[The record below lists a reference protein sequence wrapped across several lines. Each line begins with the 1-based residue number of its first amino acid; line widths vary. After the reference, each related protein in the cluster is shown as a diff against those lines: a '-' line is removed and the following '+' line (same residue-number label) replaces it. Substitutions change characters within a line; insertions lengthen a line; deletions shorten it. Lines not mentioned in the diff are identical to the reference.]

1 MMFSLRRKGRNN
13 NNDDKSKQ
21 PADRGRGVA
30 STTTRKTEPAVGVA
44 AAAAAAAENGNNSK
58 KSGVKQPSYRAG
70 RHGINNVGGAAATA
84 TSTTTTTTAT
94 KIIALLPSARR
105 RRRSSNEDAEGRE
118 KTEGG
123 DAAPTSAVDRRPRP
137 RPRSGQQRQKQRQQ
151 RGENAISDKRNIAN
165 VEEVDEMIHVLMGE
179 INEEAGAAAEI
190 SCALTRSVDQST
202 TDEDD
207 LLAELERL
215 SADVAPPPMVNGED
229 RGEGAPSSRGYES
242 SEYGISSASAITL
255 AFVAPSPPPRR
266 RQYPTQQSTVPAS
279 PNAAPSSSF
288 VPSPEIDNCDYGDDR
303 EIAHLESECVKL
315 SEMMSQLLLYRCDRK
330 YTQEYYDLEL
340 RLKNATE
347 ELEAAREDRNLHFCR
362 SSGSGGV
369 GSGPPMPSPT
379 PPDDAHGR
387 TSTPPANVGT
397 ANPETTMASNRR
409 DDGGPIVDGER
420 KHEGRS
426 EGGGSNSVGAAVDP
440 RRAEYRRIE
449 SKLGGLAKFSREW
462 FRLKEELFELGI
474 ALDNHDKVDVDE
486 EYDNDIDEEKDDT
499 PREINVLLSSPGST
513 AFNKGGS
520 CDSPLS
526 PSTPEEETR
535 SRPISSP
542 SSTSHRNRLS
552 DRSRDGGHGGSGNSY
567 SPLSPSAPHFLALEG
582 GEEETRSPISLP
594 LLLPTSYRNCSH
606 DRSLDCSHGGMS
618 GATGGRSSF
627 SSSSPPMTPTTVRG
641 SLSPPPPVRRGLHED
656 FPLDCEIAGDSSPHR
671 SISSGRRGGG
681 SLSPYKPNLSIYSR
695 VLGDDDDDDRKREEA
710 EEKERET
717 SRTAMD
723 CLRAELASTTERLAR
738 LPEFSKEW
746 FDIKTMLVGLHD
758 QIVRLEKSDG
768 GAVGSCGG
776 GDPDGGGGG
785 SQGGDSGSHATTTKN
800 DQSYT
805 SGWSSVW
812 SESEDEIW
820 SHADDLECVMVSE
833 ALKYQHSLIYDD
845 SFDEDVAA
853 REDSELLLM
862 PPQSVAAS
870 GMGRLEKQD
879 TEGEEDERL
888 MRSKSP
894 LSEIVTADYSAVNE
908 SRQDE
913 AEAASMV
920 TANNNL
926 EIYSTQT
933 VDSMLDEFASLLNS
947 NHKHDDNVEKQ
958 KYNAII
964 IQEQWKKYLACRTLM
979 LMRRRALRY
988 RANRVMVA
996 DEDDDDAQKKQPPTP
1011 RQECSPWQ
1019 ASSAASIQN
1028 RWRVYAGCRL
1038 LISIRRRAAQ
1048 YNTHIQHQRLQLNF
1062 NTVAAMIIQSHWR
1075 KIIPCREYKTQLS
1088 MAIVIQSQL
1097 RKFWLTTGTLYTYRR
1112 EIVFHSSSLGLRL
1125 QRGRDGFVRVC
1136 SVAESMIESPSSS
1149 SIVRDGR
1156 IFPGDFLL
1164 AAGGIKLCCPIT
1176 SNQWGDV
1183 VGWIRNAPRPMTFVV
1198 ANVPSKK
1205 VAQATVV
1212 IQSRVRLWLDQC
1224 LYNRKLEEER
1234 TSREMETAESSSSYD
1249 TPEEA
1254 KVFESS
1260 TRLMQEQESTPEWD
1274 DAADRLNSIQDVLCV
1289 KRKMEYQHEEEQK
1302 EEERGCLADRDGSQ
1316 DDTIT
1321 NHQLNASLIRE
1332 KFDQSAESPIS
1343 KEEYGCTLTSLRG
1356 SLVPTLLSSP
1366 NTSPPPHGVSS
1377 KDISELTAEI
1387 ETAESSSSGTLEE
1400 PDAQVLAVS
1409 SSLMQE
1415 QEFIPEWDDAADR
1428 LNPMQDVLNVKREME
1443 YHLDDEE
1450 CKDEERECLADRD
1463 DSQGDTS
1470 TNHQPPM
1477 SKEKDDSTL
1486 TSPKGLSVPTFLS
1499 SPNTSSPT
1507 QGASLPKEMSE
1518 PRVSVSKIR
1527 QIWEANA
1534 SSPFSP
1540 ENDVHYSR
1548 VRYEMRSPEN
1558 DSRNV
1563 SLAKYQKNMDINR
1576 LLGTR
1581 TKEKMLTPV
1590 EKMVSAL
1597 CSDN

>member
-30 STTTRKTEPAVGVA
+30 STTTRKTEPAVGVAAA

-215 SADVAPPPMVNGED
+215 SADVAPPPTVNGED
-229 RGEGAPSSRGYES
+229 RGEGAPSSGGYES
-242 SEYGISSASAITL
+242 SGYGTSSASAITL

-266 RQYPTQQSTVPAS
+266 RQYPTQQTTVPAS

-303 EIAHLESECVKL
+303 EIAHLESECDKL

-369 GSGPPMPSPT
+369 GSGPPMPSPP

-426 EGGGSNSVGAAVDP
+426 EGGGSNSVVAAVDP

-449 SKLGGLAKFSREW
+449 SELGGLAKFSREW

-474 ALDNHDKVDVDE
+474 SLDNHDKVDVDE
-486 EYDNDIDEEKDDT
+486 EYDNDDDEEKDDT

-582 GEEETRSPISLP
+582 GEEETRSHPISPP

-695 VLGDDDDDDRKREEA
+695 VLGDDDDDDRKREVA

-785 SQGGDSGSHATTTKN
+785 SQGGDSGSHTTTTKN

-920 TANNNL
+920 TANNNT
-926 EIYSTQT
+926 EIIYSTQT

-1028 RWRVYAGCRL
+1028 RWRVYAGCKL

-1062 NTVAAMIIQSHWR
+1062 DTVAAMIIQSHWR

-1097 RKFWLTTGTLYTYRR
+1097 RKFWLTNGTLYTYRR
-1112 EIVFHSSSLGLRL
+1112 EIVFDSSSLGLRL

-1224 LYNRKLEEER
+1224 LYNRKLEEEIA
-1234 TSREMETAESSSSYD
+1234 SREMETESSSSYD

-1254 KVFESS
+1254 KVFESFS
-1260 TRLMQEQESTPEWD
+1260 RLMQEQESTPEWD
-1274 DAADRLNSIQDVLCV
+1274 DAADRLN
-1289 KRKMEYQHEEEQK
+1289 
-1302 EEERGCLADRDGSQ
+1302 
-1316 DDTIT
+1316 
-1321 NHQLNASLIRE
+1321 
-1332 KFDQSAESPIS
+1332 
-1343 KEEYGCTLTSLRG
+1343 
-1356 SLVPTLLSSP
+1356 
-1366 NTSPPPHGVSS
+1366 
-1377 KDISELTAEI
+1377 
-1387 ETAESSSSGTLEE
+1387 
-1400 PDAQVLAVS
+1400 
-1409 SSLMQE
+1409 
-1415 QEFIPEWDDAADR
+1415 
-1428 LNPMQDVLNVKREME
+1428 PMQDILNVKREME

-1499 SPNTSSPT
+1499 SPNTSSPI

-1597 CSDN
+1597 CRTINATPL